1 MKNASILF
9 LILLLSL
16 FQLSSCAHISDSQSG
31 NAHIVILYT
40 NDEHG
45 WMEANDNADGAAG
58 MFGLWKEKEGY
69 REDGNFLILSGGD
82 MWTGPAISTWFE
94 GESMVDVMNAMHYNA
109 AAVGNHEFDF
119 KIEGLRKRLAQ
130 SKFPYIS
137 ANIRNKSNGKIPDFV
152 VPYIIKEIDDIK
164 IGIIGLTTTSA
175 PQTTFPDN
183 VVDYDFIPYLDAL
196 NEVVP
201 QVKKAGAEF
210 LMIDSHICSYEMRTL
225 APEIKRLGIS
235 LITGGHCHEMYSD
248 TLDGIRMV
256 EAGSFMQ
263 SYAKIEITIDKKTN
277 DVLSIIP
284 SLEYNKDVA
293 APDTAIAA
301 IVLGWKENLNTY
313 LSEVIGYADAKIS
326 RNSDAMYNMITDSW
340 LITFPEADVSLTNK
354 GGIRQDIA
362 QGDISLESM
371 VGLLPFS
378 NSLIK
383 VKMTGEELKDGIGN
397 LVFGGMTMTNGYKL
411 SNGTPVYDDSVYQV
425 LTTDY
430 LYSRPDYSFQHV
442 DSNPVR
448 TSVHYRQP
456 VIDWIKSLHTTSAK
470 PLNGFLDYTPRR

>member
-1 MKNASILF
+1 MIRARMLLLIILF
-9 LILLLSL
+9 SM
-16 FQLSSCAHISDSQSG
+16 FQLSSCADVSDSKSG
-31 NAHIVILYT
+31 KAHIVILYT

-45 WMEANDNADGAAG
+45 WMEANSNADGAAG

-69 REDGNFLILSGGD
+69 TEDGNYLVLSGGD

-94 GESMVDVMNAMHYNA
+94 GESMVDVMNAMHYDA
-109 AAVGNHEFDF
+109 AAIGNHEFDF

-137 ANIRNKSNGKIPDFV
+137 ANIREKISGEIPDFV
-152 VPYIIKEIDDIK
+152 VPYIIKEIDGIK
-164 IGIIGLTTTSA
+164 IGIIGLTTTST
-175 PQTTFPDN
+175 PLSTFPDN

-201 QVKKAGAEF
+201 EAKKDGAEF
-210 LMIDSHICSYEMRTL
+210 LILDGHICSYEMKKL
-225 APEIKRLGIS
+225 APEAKRLNIS
-235 LITGGHCHEMYSD
+235 LITGGHCHELYSD
-248 TLDGIRMV
+248 TLNSVTMV

-263 SYAKIEITIDKKTN
+263 SYAKIELTIDRKTN
-277 DVLSIIP
+277 EILSIQP

-293 APDTAIAA
+293 TPDTAIAS
-301 IVLGWKENLNTY
+301 IVSSWKENLNTY
-313 LSEVIGYADAKIS
+313 LSEVIGYADVKIA

-411 SNGTPVYDDSVYQV
+411 SNGTAIYDDSVYQII
-425 LTTDY
+425 TTDY

-448 TSVHYRQP
+448 TSLHYRQP
-456 VIDWIKSLHTTSAK
+456 VIDWIKSLHTSADK
-470 PLNGFLDYTPRR
+470 PLNSFLDYTPRR